1 MVGRTRL
8 CKLIPGGQIVVGDNG
23 TIVIRSR
30 KCGKE
35 KARQSVRLREVDNN
49 SGGRGGVTTR
59 AIYGAVGHQRYRGGG
74 EGREDTPS
82 G

>member
-1 MVGRTRL
+1 MWVIMAPL
-8 CKLIPGGQIVVGDNG
+8 LSDQESVV
-23 TIVIRSR
+23 R